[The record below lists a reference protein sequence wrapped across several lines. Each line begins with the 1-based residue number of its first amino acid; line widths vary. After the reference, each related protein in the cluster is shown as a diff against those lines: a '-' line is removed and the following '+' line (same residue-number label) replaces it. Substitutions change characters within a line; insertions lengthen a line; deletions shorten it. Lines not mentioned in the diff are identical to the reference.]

1 MFTHRRRRPATWN
14 EENEMTEFLAKYVN
28 PKFNLESRIAKRQDG
43 KFAVTMFDIDSE
55 QVFPFA
61 HIYADLN
68 KAHEVA
74 KYIVGLEAA

>member
-1 MFTHRRRRPATWN
+1 
-14 EENEMTEFLAKYVN
+14 MTKFVAKYVN
-28 PKFNLESRIAKRQDG
+28 PETNIESRIAQRQDG

-61 HIYADLN
+61 HIYVDLN

-74 KYIVGLEAA
+74 KNIVGVVAA